1 MTHMSE
7 EMKPAADAEQVN
19 ETENAPA
26 TPEAETAASEM
37 SLEENDLVARI
48 EQLEAELAQVQD
60 KFLRTAAEL
69 QNYRRRVEQEKR
81 QLLEMGKALAIRP
94 LLEVL
99 DDLERSLEAARQAE
113 EQDPGAAYHKLREG
127 VELVHQKFLDE
138 LARLGVQPIE
148 AVGQPFDPTVHEA
161 MMQQPAPEGVTPGTV
176 LQEMQKGYRMGE
188 RILRHSR
195 VVVAAPPNGDS
206 QA

>member
-1 MTHMSE
+1 
-7 EMKPAADAEQVN
+7 PAE
-19 ETENAPA
+19 
-26 TPEAETAASEM
+26 
-37 SLEENDLVARI
+37 EENDLVARI

-113 EQDPGAAYHKLREG
+113 TQDPGVAYYKLREG
-127 VELVHQKFLDE
+127 VELVHQKFLTE
-138 LARLGVQPIE
+138 LARLG
-148 AVGQPFDPTVHEA
+148 
-161 MMQQPAPEGVTPGTV
+161 
-176 LQEMQKGYRMGE
+176 
-188 RILRHSR
+188 
-195 VVVAAPPNGDS
+195 
-206 QA
+206 